1 MTDHFPNGAD
11 SAVRLALRAV
21 VTGDADR
28 AELRTLAASEILVP
42 VGEPPG
48 EEPPV
53 TVAVPVYEQPD
64 GTELVPVFTSRDRL
78 TRAFPQVTRHRR
90 VLLGALA
97 QEWPATGPM
106 LVIDAGTP
114 DEVTLTARGVRD
126 LLDDGY
132 DGTGFDDTGYG
143 PGGGAI

>member
-42 VGEPPG
+42 VGDPPG
-48 EEPPV
+48 EQPPV

-64 GTELVPVFTSRDRL
+64 GTELVPVFTSQDRL
-78 TRAFPQVTRHRR
+78 THAFPQATQHRR
-90 VLLGALA
+90 ILLGALA
-97 QEWPATGPM
+97 HERPAEGPM

-114 DEVTLTARGVRD
+114 EEVTLTPRGVRD
-126 LLDDGY
+126 LLDDGPDGY
-132 DGTGFDDTGYG
+132 DGNGYG
-143 PGGGAI
+143 GGTL